1 MSASSD
7 EAENVFFGAFAPAA
21 AAAVGASLSSSS
33 SCEPV
38 ESADARAAATA
49 RGRVWGRNDR
59 RKLLLLLLLRTAAE
73 GEVSVRGAA
82 ETAAAAALEKGE
94 EKGRAFELSLRVA
107 SSPAPA
113 PDRSETALTRPR
125 EGKSPVERAGPEK
138 VAREGGSIAFDRP
151 QPLSSTFFNADA
163 EKKKL
168 QRCSLSA
175 CFL

>member
-7 EAENVFFGAFAPAA
+7 EAENVFFGGFAPAA

-38 ESADARAAATA
+38 ESADARAATTA

-151 QPLSSTFFNADA
+151 QPLSSTFF
-163 EKKKL
+163 
-168 QRCSLSA
+168 QR
-175 CFL
+175 

>member
-1 MSASSD
+1 
-7 EAENVFFGAFAPAA
+7 
-21 AAAVGASLSSSS
+21 
-33 SCEPV
+33 V
-38 ESADARAAATA
+38 ESADARAATTA

-82 ETAAAAALEKGE
+82 ETAAVAALEKEE
-94 EKGRAFELSLRVA
+94 EKGRAIELSLRVA
-107 SSPAPA
+107 PSPAPA

-151 QPLSSTFFNADA
+151 QPLSSTFF
-163 EKKKL
+163 
-168 QRCSLSA
+168 QR
-175 CFL
+175 